1 MLNDFSKLLDESGV
15 PMDKIPGQSEMEV
28 IVQEQM
34 AKLLNNKV
42 TVEEAY
48 AAIKDG
54 IDKIKSKLE

>member
-34 AKLLNNKV
+34 AKLLNDKV

-48 AAIKDG
+48 ASIKDG
-54 IDKIKSKLE
+54 IDKIKAKLE